1 MMWACRLE
9 ADRDRSGLPGD
20 VARGDGG
27 GEVVLVGPD
36 VVVFT
41 DQGEVEQGGGSAVD
55 PVFDVVGGAPL
66 GWAPAVGE
74 GAALVSGP
82 QCGQQG
88 WGDQAFGSSDVQGLA
103 LAAEHHGDDGCVAG
117 ELADGLRGQDGAVQ
131 G

>member
-9 ADRDRSGLPGD
+9 ADLRRSGVPGD

-36 VVVFT
+36 VVVLT
-41 DQGEVEQGGGSAVD
+41 DQREVEQGGGSAVD
-55 PVFDVVGGAPL
+55 PVDDVVRGAPL
-66 GWAPAVGE
+66 GWAPAAGE

-103 LAAEHHGDDGCVAG
+103 LSLIHISEP
-117 ELADGLRGQDGAVQ
+117 
-131 G
+131 